1 MRALIAFLLLTSSH
15 ARAQELEPRAYAN
28 APIGLNFLIMGYG
41 YSEGG
46 VVADPS
52 IPLTNASI
60 HVHRTVLAYVR
71 SVDMWGRSGKLDVM
85 LPYASLSGT
94 ADVAGQPREREVSGL
109 GDARLRI
116 SINLH
121 GAPAMSLQ
129 EIADYRQD
137 LIVGASLQL
146 WVPVGQYDS
155 DKVVNI
161 GTHRWAVKPEFGISK
176 ASGPWTLEVAGA
188 VTFYR
193 DNDDFLD
200 GQTREQDPIY
210 SVQGGVIYNFRSGA
224 WLAVSGTYYTGGR
237 TTVDRK
243 KGDDLQENSRFGMT
257 LSLPVSRRN
266 SIKVY
271 AHTGVSTRTGSDFDV
286 GGIAWQHRWG
296 GGL

>member
-1 MRALIAFLLLTSSH
+1 MRALVAFFLLTSSH
-15 ARAQELEPRAYAN
+15 VHAQELEPRAYGN
-28 APIGLNFLIMGYG
+28 APVGLNFLIMGYG

-60 HVHRTVLAYVR
+60 HVHSTVLAYAR
-71 SVDMWGRSGKLDVM
+71 SVDMWGRSGKFDVM

-109 GDARLRI
+109 GDPRLRI
-116 SINLH
+116 SINLQ

-129 EIADYRQD
+129 QIAGYRQN
-137 LIVGASLQL
+137 LIVGASLQV

-161 GTHRWAVKPEFGISK
+161 GTHRWAVKPELGISK
-176 ASGPWTLEVAGA
+176 ASGPWTLELAGA
-188 VTFYR
+188 VAFYQ

-210 SVQGGVIYNFRSGA
+210 SVQGGITYSFRSGA
-224 WLAVSGTYYTGGR
+224 WLAVGGTYYTGGR
-237 TTVDRK
+237 TTVDGK
-243 KGDDLQENSRFGMT
+243 KGDDLQGNSRLGMT
-257 LSLPVSRRN
+257 LSLPVSRHN
-266 SIKVY
+266 SIKLY

-286 GGIAWQHRWG
+286 GGMAWQHRWG

>member
-1 MRALIAFLLLTSSH
+1 MRALIAFLLLMASH
-15 ARAQELEPRAYAN
+15 AHAQELEPRAYGN
-28 APIGLNFLIMGYG
+28 APVGLNFLIMGYG

-52 IPLTNASI
+52 IPLTDASI
-60 HVHRTVLAYVR
+60 HVHSTVLAYAR
-71 SVDMWGRSGKLDVM
+71 SVDMWGRSGKFDVM

-109 GDARLRI
+109 GDPRLRI
-116 SINLH
+116 SINLQ

-129 EIADYRQD
+129 QIAGYRQN
-137 LIVGASLQL
+137 LIVGASVQV

-161 GTHRWAVKPEFGISK
+161 GTHRWAVKPELGISK
-176 ASGPWTLEVAGA
+176 ASGPWTLELSGA
-188 VTFYR
+188 AAFYQ

-210 SVQGGVIYNFRSGA
+210 SVQGGITYSFRSGA

-237 TTVDRK
+237 TTVDGK
-243 KGDDLQENSRFGMT
+243 KGDDLQENSRLGMT

-266 SIKVY
+266 SIKLY
-271 AHTGVSTRTGSDFDV
+271 AHTGVSTRTGSDFDA
-286 GGIAWQHRWG
+286 GGIVWQYRWG

>member
-1 MRALIAFLLLTSSH
+1 MRVLITLLLLTSAH
-15 ARAQELEPRAYAN
+15 AHAQELEPRVYGN
-28 APIGLNFLIMGYG
+28 APVGLNFLIAGYG

-52 IPLTNASI
+52 IPLTNARIQI
-60 HVHRTVLAYVR
+60 HSTVLAYAR
-71 SVDMWGRSGKLDVM
+71 SVDMWGRSGKFDVT

-109 GDARLRI
+109 GDPRLRV
-116 SINLH
+116 SINLQ

-161 GTHRWAVKPEFGISK
+161 GTRRWAVKPELGISK
-176 ASGPWTLEVAGA
+176 ASAQWTLELAGA
-188 VTFYR
+188 VAFYQ

-210 SVQGGVIYNFRSGA
+210 SVQGGITYSFRSGA

-237 TTVDRK
+237 TTVDGK
-243 KGDDLQENSRFGMT
+243 KGDDLQGNSRLGMT
-257 LSLPVSRRN
+257 LSLPVSRHN
-266 SIKVY
+266 SIKLY

-286 GGIAWQHRWG
+286 GGMAWQHRWG

>member
-1 MRALIAFLLLTSSH
+1 MRALIACFLLTSSH
-15 ARAQELEPRAYAN
+15 AYAQELEPRAYGN
-28 APIGLNFLIMGYG
+28 APVGLNFLIVGYG

-60 HVHRTVLAYVR
+60 DIHSTVVAYAR
-71 SVDMWGRSGKLDVM
+71 SVDMWGRSAKFDVT

-94 ADVAGQPREREVSGL
+94 ADFAGQPREREVSGL
-109 GDARLRI
+109 GDPRIRI
-116 SINLH
+116 SINLQ

-129 EIADYRQD
+129 EIAGYRQD
-137 LIVGASLQL
+137 LIVGASLQV

-155 DKVVNI
+155 DKLVNI
-161 GTHRWAVKPEFGISK
+161 GTHRWAVKPELGISK
-176 ASGPWTLEVAGA
+176 ASGPWTLELAGA
-188 VTFYR
+188 VAFYQ
-193 DNDDFLD
+193 DNDNFLD

-210 SVQGGVIYNFRSGA
+210 SVQAGVTYSFRSGA

-237 TTVDRK
+237 TTVEGE
-243 KGDDLQENSRFGMT
+243 KGDDLQENSRLGAT
-257 LSLPVSRRN
+257 LSLPVNRRN

>member
-1 MRALIAFLLLTSSH
+1 MRALITCFLLTSSH
-15 ARAQELEPRAYAN
+15 AYAQELEPRAYGN
-28 APIGLNFLIMGYG
+28 APVGLNFLIVGYG

-60 HVHRTVLAYVR
+60 DIHSTVVAYAR
-71 SVDMWGRSGKLDVM
+71 SVDMWGRSGKFDVT

-94 ADVAGQPREREVSGL
+94 ADFAGQPREREVSGL
-109 GDARLRI
+109 GDPRIRI
-116 SINLH
+116 SINLQ

-129 EIADYRQD
+129 EIAGYRQD
-137 LIVGASLQL
+137 LIVGASLQV

-155 DKVVNI
+155 DKLVNI
-161 GTHRWAVKPEFGISK
+161 GTHRWAVKPELGISK
-176 ASGPWTLEVAGA
+176 ASGPWTLELAGA
-188 VTFYR
+188 VAFYQ
-193 DNDDFLD
+193 DNDNFLD

-210 SVQGGVIYNFRSGA
+210 SAQAGVTYSFRSGA

-237 TTVDRK
+237 TTVEGE
-243 KGDDLQENSRFGMT
+243 KGDDLQENSRLGAT
-257 LSLPVSRRN
+257 LSLPVNRRN